1 MPDGAS
7 QGAGVASRGRVL
19 GLDLGSVRIGV
30 ALSDSARVLAVPREV
45 LQRSGDAIVDLA
57 RIAALIDETKATAV
71 VVGLP
76 VSLDGTRGT
85 AAKNVEREVA
95 QLRGLV
101 SVPVVLVD
109 ERLSSVEA
117 TKHRREARGPSG
129 RRAAARLGSRHA
141 PVDADAAAIVLQS
154 YLDADQGDVHR

>member
-1 MPDGAS
+1 MPDGS
-7 QGAGVASRGRVL
+7 SEGTGASRGRVL

-30 ALSDSARVLAVPREV
+30 ALSDSSRAIAMPREV
-45 LQRSGDAIVDLA
+45 LQRTGDAKEDLA
-57 RIAALIDETKATAV
+57 RIAALVDETKSSEV

-76 VSLDGTRGT
+76 VSLDGARGP
-85 AAKNVEREVA
+85 AAKKVEREVE
-95 QLRGLV
+95 QLRGLI

-117 TKHRREARGPSG
+117 TRLRREARGPAG
-129 RRAAARLGSRHA
+129 RRASARLGSRHA

-154 YLDADQGDVHR
+154 YLDSDRGDDGR

>member
-1 MPDGAS
+1 VPESPSQETGDGR
-7 QGAGVASRGRVL
+7 RGRVL

-30 ALSDSARVLAVPREV
+30 AISDSGRVLATPREV
-45 LQRSGDAIVDLA
+45 LRRSGDGTADLA
-57 RIAALIDETKATAV
+57 RIASLVEETGATEV

-76 VSLDGTRGT
+76 VSLDGTRGP
-85 AAKNVEREVA
+85 AAESVEKEVA
-95 QLRGLV
+95 RLRGLV

-117 TKHRREARGPSG
+117 TRRRREARAET
-129 RRAAARLGSRHA
+129 RRRPASPLGSRHT

-154 YLDADQGDVHR
+154 YLDSAQGGHDR